1 MSRQQR
7 DRKRLS
13 DDSLPNPHNQPPPPP
28 KKRERKKKVKI
39 LERILI
45 IIAI

>member
-13 DDSLPNPHNQPPPPP
+13 DDSLPTTPNPPPLPR
-28 KKRERKKKVKI
+28 KKEREREESKNT
-39 LERILI
+39 
-45 IIAI
+45 

>member
-13 DDSLPNPHNQPPPPP
+13 DDSLPNPHNKHPPPE
-28 KKRERKKKVKI
+28 KKREKKESKNT
-39 LERILI
+39 
-45 IIAI
+45 

>member
-13 DDSLPNPHNQPPPPP
+13 DDSLPTTPNPPPPLP
-28 KKRERKKKVKI
+28 RKKEREREESKNT
-39 LERILI
+39 
-45 IIAI
+45 

>member
-13 DDSLPNPHNQPPPPP
+13 DDSLPNPHNKHPPPPE
-28 KKRERKKKVKI
+28 KKREKKESKNT
-39 LERILI
+39 
-45 IIAI
+45 

>member
-13 DDSLPNPHNQPPPPP
+13 DDSLPTTPTPPPPE
-28 KKRERKKKVKI
+28 KKRERKESKNT
-39 LERILI
+39 
-45 IIAI
+45 

>member
-13 DDSLPNPHNQPPPPP
+13 DDSLPTTPTPTPP
-28 KKRERKKKVKI
+28 KKKEREKRK
-39 LERILI
+39 
-45 IIAI
+45 